1 MRIGLY
7 FFSSLILMGMI
18 GAYVHTLNLGNHV
31 QKILGIDVN
40 LPVAAWFIL
49 PMAILLFFTLL
60 HMTYYS
66 MKNFFT
72 KKKWKKDAETL
83 NDAMYWSLLK
93 EPKEHKYLT
102 KEIRSSAKLL
112 GKSTVN
118 VTGSVEGISE
128 KFSDVLALIKDIE
141 RGEYIDLKERG
152 LAKKLSKSNPIY
164 IQNNLNRLDEDPK
177 FIEEVLQSNESY
189 NDETIHK
196 ALNLF
201 ASQET
206 FFKAKKYIKLFDID
220 NFFVMLERA
229 VGGEDIGM
237 NEEMIKFFV
246 SELPFSCVE
255 YMHLARVTVKKFSPD
270 TNLAMFKEF
279 SKDDEHASQAY
290 LYLLFEYEM
299 LDAIQDY
306 LDEHDENEFIRF
318 RALYTLKRANS
329 KYNVNGLVNSFAV
342 CNEN

>member
-7 FFSSLILMGMI
+7 FFSALILTGMI
-18 GAYVHTLNLGNHV
+18 GAYIHTLHFGNHV

-40 LPVAAWFIL
+40 LPVAVWFIL
-49 PMAILLFFTLL
+49 PMLILLFFTLL
-60 HMTYYS
+60 HMMYYS
-66 MKNFFT
+66 LKNFFT

-83 NDAMYWSLLK
+83 NDAFYWSLLK

-112 GKSTVN
+112 GKSTID

-128 KFSDVLALIKDIE
+128 NFSDILALIKDIE

-152 LAKKLSKSNPIY
+152 LAKKLSKDNPIY
-164 IQNNLNRLDEDPK
+164 IQNALNRLDVDPK
-177 FIEEVLQSNESY
+177 FVEEVLQSNESY
-189 NDETIHK
+189 SNESIQK
-196 ALNLF
+196 ALGLF

-206 FFKAKKYIKLFDID
+206 FFKAKKYVKLFDVD

-237 NEEMIKFFV
+237 NEEMIRFFIA
-246 SELPFSCVE
+246 ELPFGCLE
-255 YMHLARVTVKKFSPD
+255 YMRLARLTVKKFSPD
-270 TNLAMFKEF
+270 MNLAMFKEL
-279 SKDDEHASQAY
+279 SKNDDHASQAY

-299 LDAIQDY
+299 LDAIHDY
-306 LDEHDENEFIRF
+306 LEEHGEGELIRF
-318 RALYTLKRANS
+318 RALYTLKKANS
-329 KYNVNGLVNSFAV
+329 KYNVNGLINSFAV
-342 CNEN
+342 CNED